1 MAAAHT
7 FIRKTQESL
16 FQGSQLLKLSTFAV
30 AGLLST
36 QVTTQA
42 ALAQTEAGASDL
54 ALPQSAPELP
64 IAQPIAQPPAAPAAP
79 AVPPPTVVTPVTP
92 TTIVPSSIEATS
104 AETAP
109 VDYGTVFIEPAQ
121 QQPAPTVESLLGV
134 AQPAVDATPSV
145 DVVSPAD
152 YGTAL
157 VDKTDYSVGATMP
170 NVVISERA
178 SGCEFSLR
186 AGAQVTNAG
195 CGQANQLAATGGSLP
210 GVGAGGAAAS
220 AAYSRGIQSATGM
233 TTTASREFYNQAAQ
247 AVVKLQ
253 LGEKFI
259 FPLTIPASLSSL
271 FGWRMHPIFGAQ
283 RFHSGSDVAAPL
295 GTPVVATQAGQVTL
309 SDFAGGY
316 GLMVVLR
323 HHNDTLESRYAHLS
337 RLLVQAG
344 EWVEQGE
351 VIGLVGSTGNS
362 TGPHLHFELRQ
373 LTANGWTVLNP
384 DSLLQQTL
392 NTLTQAL
399 GNSLVAFSGNA
410 TLNKAD
416 TTKAP
421 SAKATPS
428 LEGIPFRPAQP
439 QAN

>member
-1 MAAAHT
+1 MAAAAHT
-7 FIRKTQESL
+7 FTQKTQESL
-16 FQGSQLLKLSTFAV
+16 FKGSQRLKLGTFAV

-36 QVTTQA
+36 QVGTQA
-42 ALAQTEAGASDL
+42 VFAQAEAIEL
-54 ALPQSAPELP
+54 ALPQATPEVP
-64 IAQPIAQPPAAPAAP
+64 VAQPPVPAAPAAP
-79 AVPPPTVVTPVTP
+79 EPVVPPAVIVPTPVAPTP
-92 TTIVPSSIEATS
+92 IVPSSIEATS
-104 AETAP
+104 AEPAP
-109 VDYGTVFIEPAQ
+109 VDYGTVFIEPT
-121 QQPAPTVESLLGV
+121 QPAPTVESLLEG
-134 AQPAVDATPSV
+134 AQPAIETTPSV

-178 SGCEFSLR
+178 SGCEFSLQV
-186 AGAQVTNAG
+186 GAQLTNAG
-195 CGQANQLAATGGSLP
+195 CGQTNRSVAAGGSP
-210 GVGAGGAAAS
+210 TAPQAGGAAAAFYS
-220 AAYSRGIQSATGM
+220 AGAQSVTGM

-283 RFHSGSDVAAPL
+283 RFHSGSDVAAPM

-323 HHNDTLESRYAHLS
+323 HHNNTLESRYAHLS

-373 LTANGWTVLNP
+373 LTENGWTVLNP
-384 DSLLQQTL
+384 DSLLRQTL
-392 NTLTQAL
+392 NTLAQAL
-399 GNSLVAFSGNA
+399 GNSLTAFADRSD
-410 TLNKAD
+410 TAD
-416 TTKAP
+416 TAKKTSETAIAP
-421 SAKATPS
+421 LK
-428 LEGIPFRPAQP
+428 GIPFRPAQP

>member
-1 MAAAHT
+1 MAAADHP
-7 FIRKTQESL
+7 FIQKTQKSL

-30 AGLLST
+30 AGLLSA
-36 QVTTQA
+36 QASTQA
-42 ALAQTEAGASDL
+42 VWAQTEAGAIDL
-54 ALPQSAPELP
+54 ALPQSAPEVP
-64 IAQPIAQPPAAPAAP
+64 MAQPPVAPVVPAP
-79 AVPPPTVVTPVTP
+79 VVPPPTVITPVTP
-92 TTIVPSSIEATS
+92 TPTVPSSIDTTS
-104 AETAP
+104 PKTGP
-109 VDYGTVFIEPAQ
+109 DYGTVFIEPSQ
-121 QQPAPTVESLLGV
+121 QQTQPAPTVESLLGGN
-134 AQPAVDATPSV
+134 QPAIDATPSV
-145 DVVSPAD
+145 NVVSPAD
-152 YGTAL
+152 YGTDL

-186 AGAQVTNAG
+186 AGAQVTSSG
-195 CGQANQLAATGGSLP
+195 CGQTNQLAATGAGTLP
-210 GVGAGGAAAS
+210 TVAGAAAS
-220 AAYSRGIQSATGM
+220 VYSSGIQAATGM
-233 TTTASREFYNQAAQ
+233 TTTASREFYNQAAE

-283 RFHSGSDVAAPL
+283 RFHSGTDVAAPL

-392 NTLTQAL
+392 STLAQAL
-399 GNSLVAFSGNA
+399 GNSLVAFADRS
-410 TLNKAD
+410 NKAD
-416 TTKAP
+416 TAKVP
-421 SAKATPS
+421 SAKVTPP

>member
-7 FIRKTQESL
+7 FIQKTQESL

-36 QVTTQA
+36 QVSTQA
-42 ALAQTEAGASDL
+42 VLAQTETGAIEL
-54 ALPQSAPELP
+54 ALPQSAPEVP
-64 IAQPIAQPPAAPAAP
+64 VQPPASVEPVAPAP
-79 AVPPPTVVTPVTP
+79 AVPAPTVVTPVTP
-92 TTIVPSSIEATS
+92 STTIVPSSIEATPS
-104 AETAP
+104 QPTP

-121 QQPAPTVESLLGV
+121 QQPAPTVESLLGG
-134 AQPAVDATPSV
+134 AESIVDDTPSV
-145 DVVSPAD
+145 EVVSPTD

-178 SGCEFSLR
+178 SGCEFSLQ
-186 AGAQVTNAG
+186 AGTQVANAG
-195 CGQANQLAATGGSLP
+195 CGQANRLATASGPLAGSQPGGTGAFVHSLGTQP
-210 GVGAGGAAAS
+210 T
-220 AAYSRGIQSATGM
+220 TGM

-283 RFHSGSDVAAPL
+283 RFHTGTDVAAPL

-309 SDFAGGY
+309 SDSAGGY

-373 LTANGWTVLNP
+373 LTETGWAVLNP

-392 NTLTQAL
+392 STLTQAL
-399 GNSLVAFSGNA
+399 GNSLMAFAGKANI
-410 TLNKAD
+410 AD
-416 TTKAP
+416 TSKELDET
-421 SAKATPS
+421 TIPS
-428 LEGIPFRPAQP
+428 LKEIPFRPAQP

>member
-1 MAAAHT
+1 MAAAAHS
-7 FIRKTQESL
+7 FIQKTQKSL

-30 AGLLST
+30 VGLLST
-36 QVTTQA
+36 QASTQA
-42 ALAQTEAGASDL
+42 VLAQTEAGAIDL
-54 ALPQSAPELP
+54 ALPQSAPEV
-64 IAQPIAQPPAAPAAP
+64 PIAQPPAAPAVPAP
-79 AVPPPTVVTPVTP
+79 VVPPPTVITPVTP
-92 TTIVPSSIEATS
+92 TPTVPSSIETTS
-104 AETAP
+104 SETDS
-109 VDYGTVFIEPAQ
+109 VDYGTVFIEPA
-121 QQPAPTVESLLGV
+121 PASAPTVESLLGGT
-134 AQPAVDATPSV
+134 QPTVDATPPV

-178 SGCEFSLR
+178 SGCEFSLQ
-186 AGAQVTNAG
+186 AGAQVTSAG
-195 CGQANQLAATGGSLP
+195 CGQTNQLTATGGGTLP
-210 GVGAGGAAAS
+210 GVTAAGAAAS
-220 AAYSRGIQSATGM
+220 VYSSGIQAATGM

-283 RFHSGSDVAAPL
+283 RFHSGTDVAAPL

-373 LTANGWTVLNP
+373 LTENGWTVLNP

-392 NTLTQAL
+392 STLAQAL
-399 GNSLVAFSGNA
+399 GNSLVAFAGRANP
-410 TLNKAD
+410 AD
-416 TTKAP
+416 TAKTP
-421 SAKATPS
+421 SAKVTPP